1 MAGGSALSIQTATD
15 LILDV
20 VRAADP
26 AVAQKAEA
34 MLEAASVRKSE
45 AAARTP
51 AFERQLLASSDPSA
65 LPLAKV
71 LDAIEART
79 ESGAGAQIVDKT
91 EETYRQ
97 FEAMILQKFIGSM
110 LPQDSEELYGKGTAG
125 EIWKGMMAEQL
136 GAVLAEGGGIG
147 IADRMLADR
156 IGAVVKP
163 EAAGTIDSN
172 VTNRAANMINEFQLQ
187 ILADVSGSETRDSAS
202 DQDLSI
208 TRRA

>member
-1 MAGGSALSIQTATD
+1 MSIQTATD

-136 GAVLAEGGGIG
+136 GAVLAKGGGIG

>member
-1 MAGGSALSIQTATD
+1 MAGGNALSIQTATD

-79 ESGAGAQIVDKT
+79 ESGAGAQMVDKT
-91 EETYRQ
+91 EETYRK

-136 GAVLAEGGGIG
+136 GAVLAKGGGIG

-187 ILADVSGSETRDSAS
+187 ILADVSGSDRRDGSA